1 MLIALAVL
9 AMTAVLSSCS
19 GVDSYRGEKIAAI
32 EAAIKVMPGVE
43 RVEVK
48 NSDQDVF
55 ELKFRLIVTMPQAS
69 EQQIA
74 DVAVRLNGA
83 RKEHVVEGDH
93 STTVH
98 IGDRSA
104 VGYYGTR
111 LEPALAVAD
120 ARRLRAIQS
129 ALSTGT
135 IGAGRTPDR
144 DWLLRVEI
152 TSEEPAGHAVEAART
167 GLGDEPAELTIPAAG
182 GTGPNWAIM
191 FPYTAVQEQTV
202 REKTDR
208 LPPNVV
214 FEIAVE
220 GGALSKIWLV
230 LPNTATTEIDL
241 RSVITEIHPTTNHP
255 LALAWTDKTGVREKD
270 AVAVYSEFHGLVIVG
285 GCDYNAEGNG
295 GKSPT
300 PEADALE
307 MKLRKEFDT
316 CPR

>member
-1 MLIALAVL
+1 MVVLVVLAVAALA
-9 AMTAVLSSCS
+9 SCFS
-19 GVDSYRGEKIAAI
+19 VDPHRGEKIAAI

-43 RVEVK
+43 CVEVQ

-93 STTVH
+93 STTLHV
-98 IGDRSA
+98 GDRSA

-111 LEPALAVAD
+111 LEPELVVAD

-129 ALSTGT
+129 LLPTGT

-152 TSEEPAGHAVEAART
+152 TSEEPVRHVVEAARA
-167 GLGDEPAELTIPAAG
+167 GLGAEPAELTIAAAG

-191 FPYTAVQEQTV
+191 FPYSAVQEQAV

-208 LPPNVV
+208 LPPNAV

-220 GGALSKIWLV
+220 DGALSKIWMV
-230 LPNTATTEIDL
+230 LPNTATTETDL
-241 RSVITEIHPTTNHP
+241 RSVITEIQPTTSHP
-255 LALAWTDKTGVREKD
+255 LVLAWTDKAGVREKG

-285 GCDYNAEGNG
+285 GCDYNAEGNS

-307 MKLRKEFDT
+307 MKLRREFDT